1 MIINKGNREGNNL
14 LRIKKIHEGK
24 KLVKYMILSWVNLKT
39 FKTTMIKE
47 VLNKDQEIEQKK

>member
-1 MIINKGNREGNNL
+1 
-14 LRIKKIHEGK
+14 
-24 KLVKYMILSWVNLKT
+24 MILSWVNLKT